1 MPDLL
6 EFKEDP
12 EQSVMIETDG
22 NVEDTVESGLDS
34 GSEHGHYGEVNEVHD
49 HLPAETGVPEPQHE
63 PVVVSNPP
71 TKPTRTRQPNVKYS
85 ANEYDLSLVR
95 QRSRRQIRR
104 AH

>member
-12 EQSVMIETDG
+12 EQSVVIDTDE
-22 NVEDTVESGLDS
+22 NIEDTLASGLDNM
-34 GSEHGHYGEVNEVHD
+34 EHGHNDEVNEVHD
-49 HLPAETGVPEPQHE
+49 HLPAGTSVLEPQHE
-63 PVVVSNPP
+63 PVVVTNPP
-71 TKPTRTRQPNVKYS
+71 TKPTRTRKPNVKYS

-95 QRSRRQIRR
+95 HRSRRQIRR